1 MQRAYIVGYK
11 RTPIGKGVS
20 PSDRFNPKKAF
31 TGSFKDLRPE
41 DLAALAIQ
49 GVLAEFPQLDPS
61 RIDDLILGC
70 ATPEA
75 QQGFNMA
82 RMTALRAGLPE
93 TVPGVTVNRLCSSG
107 LQALAFANNAIQCEE
122 ADVILAGG
130 VESMS
135 MIPPGGAAFYPNPTL
150 FAMRPG
156 AYDTMGQ
163 TAENVARQFGISR
176 QEQDQFAFE
185 SHSKALAAMAGG
197 LFDDEIIPV
206 TLPSGEVI
214 RIDENPRATS
224 LEVLG
229 KLPPAFMPLD
239 PGATVTAGNSSPI
252 SDGATALLLMSER
265 MVEELGITP
274 LGRIV
279 KYGAHGYAPE
289 LMGAAPIAAVPKVLA
304 RAGLRISD
312 MGLFELNEAFGSQ
325 CCAVRRELG
334 IPVDLLNVLGGAI
347 ATGHP
352 LGCTAG
358 FLTGKT
364 LRHLIR
370 LDLRYGLVTM
380 CVGGGQAGAAIIEN
394 SRHSG

>member
-1 MQRAYIVGYK
+1 MQEAYIVAYQ
-11 RTPIGKGVS
+11 RTPIAKGVI
-20 PSDRFNPKKAF
+20 PSDRFNPKKAM

-41 DLAALAIQ
+41 DLAAIAIQ
-49 GVLAEFPQLDPS
+49 GVLAEVPQLDPS

-82 RMTALRAGLPE
+82 RMVGLRAGLPD
-93 TVPGVTVNRLCSSG
+93 TVPAVTVNRLCSSG
-107 LQALAFANNAIQCEE
+107 LQALAFANNAIKCEE

-135 MIPPGGAAFYPNPTL
+135 SVPPGGAAFYPNPTL

-163 TAENVARQFGISR
+163 TAENVARAFNISR
-176 QEQDQFAFE
+176 EEQDLFAFE
-185 SHSKALAAMAGG
+185 SHEKALAAMAAG
-197 LFDDEIIPV
+197 LFDADIVPVLLPNGREIRV
-206 TLPSGEVI
+206 
-214 RIDENPRATS
+214 DENPRRTS
-224 LEVLG
+224 LEALS
-229 KLPPAFMPLD
+229 KLPPAFMPFD
-239 PGATVTAGNSSPI
+239 SSATVTAGNSSPI

-265 MVEELGITP
+265 MVNELGITP

-279 KYGAHGYAPE
+279 KFGAHGYAPE
-289 LMGAAPIAAVPKVLA
+289 LMGAAPIAAVPKVLE
-304 RAGLRISD
+304 RAGLEMSNI
-312 MGLFELNEAFGSQ
+312 GLFELNEAFASQ

-334 IPVDLLNVLGGAI
+334 IPSDLLNVLGGAI

-364 LRHLIR
+364 LRHMIR
-370 LDLRYGLVTM
+370 LNVRYGLVTM
-380 CVGGGQAGAAIIEN
+380 CVGGGQAGVAILEN
-394 SRHSG
+394 TGYSG